1 MAGLGEARVRTAVA
15 VAILVAIPGCPNRWV
30 RRLVAHEAIHN
41 PNQGPDDP
49 AIRGPEKRPS
59 RELSP
64 VDEAVRAMTLAM
76 DEGVGSIVAKLYN
89 LEDDLK
95 EANDRA
101 ADHPQLATELRASL
115 EAWQTE
121 VRATATKQPP
131 APAGAR

>member
-1 MAGLGEARVRTAVA
+1 
-15 VAILVAIPGCPNRWV
+15 
-30 RRLVAHEAIHN
+30 
-41 PNQGPDDP
+41 
-49 AIRGPEKRPS
+49 
-59 RELSP
+59 
-64 VDEAVRAMTLAM
+64 MTLAM

>member
-76 DEGVGSIVAKLYN
+76 DEGVGSIVAKLRE
-89 LEDDLK
+89 LGLDK
-95 EANDRA
+95 ETLVIFISA
-101 ADHPQLATELRASL
+101 EL
-115 EAWQTE
+115 
-121 VRATATKQPP
+121 P
-131 APAGAR
+131 AILRPFWACSPCQY